1 MCNKTG
7 GVNMELKKEMYK
19 IEDTMKKEIE
29 NISDYI
35 FKNPELGNTEFK
47 SSMYLTETLE
57 KYGFSVEKNYCGM
70 ETAFRGEIKNG
81 EGPKIAFLAEYD
93 ALPGYGP
100 EKKPGHACG
109 HNWIAAST
117 CGAAIVLSKLIN
129 KINGTVVL
137 IGTPAEETIG
147 GKVPMVEKG
156 AFDNIDIVL
165 QMHLESRNNIACT
178 TLAIDCLKF
187 QFRGKAAHAAA
198 HPEQG
203 INALDAVNL
212 MYSGIGCLR
221 QHITSDARIHGVI
234 TSGGSAPNI
243 VPDFTECKFH
253 IRAGKRKYLD
263 ELTEKVVNIAKG
275 AALMTGTS
283 VMYEKF
289 ENSFDDLINL
299 PTLQSLM
306 KENLEEVGIENI
318 LTEKESLSGSSD
330 IGNVSQVCPTMYTEI
345 KLETKENCYVHDEEF
360 LNYVNSSQS
369 YDKLHKGVKA
379 MCGVAIDIFENKELL
394 RKIKEEFDKM

>member
-1 MCNKTG
+1 
-7 GVNMELKKEMYK
+7 MELKKEMYE
-19 IEDTMKKEIE
+19 IEKSMEKEIE
-29 NISDYI
+29 GISDYI
-35 FKNPELGNTEFK
+35 FKHPELGNDEFK
-47 SSMYLTETLE
+47 SADYLIKTLE
-57 KYGFSVEKNYCGM
+57 KHGFSVEKNYCGM

-117 CGAAIVLSKLIN
+117 CGAAIVLSKLIK

-137 IGTPAEETIG
+137 IGTPAEETVG

-156 AFDNIDIVL
+156 AFNDIDIVL
-165 QMHLESRNNIACT
+165 QMHLESRNNVACT

-187 QFRGKAAHAAA
+187 QFRGRAAHAAA
-198 HPEQG
+198 HPEEG
-203 INALDAVNL
+203 VNALDAINL
-212 MYSGIGCLR
+212 MYAGIGCLR

-263 ELTEKVVNIAKG
+263 TLTQKVINIAKG
-275 AALMTGTS
+275 AALMTGTT
-283 VMYEKF
+283 VTYEKF
-289 ENSFDDLINL
+289 ENSFDDLVSL
-299 PTLQSLM
+299 PTLQHLM
-306 KENLEEVGIENI
+306 KDNLEEVGVTNI
-318 LTEKESLSGSSD
+318 LTEKASLSGSSD
-330 IGNVSQVCPTMYTEI
+330 IGNVSQVCPTMYTEMN
-345 KLETKENCYVHDEEF
+345 LETDEKCYVHDEAF
-360 LNYVNSSQS
+360 LKYVNSPKA

-379 MCGVAIDIFENKELL
+379 MCGVAIDIFEDKNLL
-394 RKIKEEFDKM
+394 KKIKEEFNQR